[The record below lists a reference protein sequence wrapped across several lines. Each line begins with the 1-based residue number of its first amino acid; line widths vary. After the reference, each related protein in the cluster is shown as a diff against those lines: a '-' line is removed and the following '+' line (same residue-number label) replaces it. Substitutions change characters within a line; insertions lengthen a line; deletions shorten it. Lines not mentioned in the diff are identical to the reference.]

1 VKLFSI
7 PEESDTVF
15 DEESEYVIGFIIR
28 GINGGLSSI
37 FGGRYS
43 CDLL

>member
-1 VKLFSI
+1 MKLFSI